1 MLGGMKD
8 LARVG
13 EAAAAADG
21 LEEVMFGRAAH
32 GTHIP
37 LHHHRLLRQ
46 ESHLRRS
53 RVVHPV
59 IAVRMLFQHP
69 VRRMLGSMRDSA
81 RVREAEAA
89 GDGPEEEIFTL
100 QDTAAH
106 GNHSPLRHL

>member
-1 MLGGMKD
+1 MMLGGMKD

-21 LEEVMFGRAAH
+21 LEEVMFGKAAH

-37 LHHHRLLRQ
+37 LHHPRLLRQ

-59 IAVRMLFQHP
+59 IAVRMLLRHP
-69 VRRMLGSMRDSA
+69 ARRMLGSMKDLA
-81 RVREAEAA
+81 HVGEAEAA
-89 GDGPEEEIFTL
+89 ADDHEE
-100 QDTAAH
+100 
-106 GNHSPLRHL
+106 